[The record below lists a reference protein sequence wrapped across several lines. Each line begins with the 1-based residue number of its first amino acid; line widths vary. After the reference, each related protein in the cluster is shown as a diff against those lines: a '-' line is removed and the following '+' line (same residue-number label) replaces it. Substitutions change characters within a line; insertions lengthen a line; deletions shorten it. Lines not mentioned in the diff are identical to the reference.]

1 MKKKYNTPYT
11 YIEPVCTTSYLCMAG
26 LSSTTD
32 PSSAPAPV
40 RLTGPKQEARILY
53 V

>member
-26 LSSTTD
+26 LSRTKD
-32 PSSAPAPV
+32 PQGPAPV